1 MVTGFSLLLILPGLR
16 TWTLAG
22 GRRSKAAFVGAKIV
36 TGSGPPSLSASP
48 DALRAV
54 TREEKVGL
62 TARVS
67 NTVQVRP
74 HVPAVMRKIMF
85 VQNNTLRKK

>member
-1 MVTGFSLLLILPGLR
+1 MLSTRRTGGL

-22 GRRSKAAFVGAKIV
+22 GRRSKAALVGAKIV

-48 DALRAV
+48 AALSAV
-54 TREEKVGL
+54 TSEEKVGF

-67 NTVQVRP
+67 NTVQARP
-74 HVPAVMRKIMF
+74 HVPDAR
-85 VQNNTLRKK
+85 RKKYKCSEI

>member
-1 MVTGFSLLLILPGLR
+1 M
-16 TWTLAG
+16 
-22 GRRSKAAFVGAKIV
+22 V

-48 DALRAV
+48 AALTAV
-54 TREEKVGL
+54 TSEEKVGL

-74 HVPAVMRKIMF
+74 HVPVVRRKIM
-85 VQNNTLRKK
+85 LRKHKVPEK

>member
-1 MVTGFSLLLILPGLR
+1 MTGFSLLLILLGLR

-48 DALRAV
+48 DALSAV

-74 HVPAVMRKIMF
+74 HVPAVRRKKMFRKIH
-85 VQNNTLRKK
+85 